1 MGLTN
6 TQYDTIMRDYQRQQA
21 RDHDEHARRQAAVYE
36 KIPEFAQI
44 DAQIAS
50 ASTACAR
57 QMLLDGDVASSASE
71 KNATGKNSR
80 VLCQLHQTIDQL
92 SGRRASLL
100 QEAGFPADYLEPVY
114 RCPDCRDTGYIG
126 NEKCHCFRQAI
137 IDLLYM
143 QSNLRETL
151 KSENFSAFSLDYYP
165 DLVPD
170 ALTGLTARQ
179 TAEHA
184 LKTSLNFVRN
194 FDHAFENLFLYGDTG
209 LGKTFLSHCIAKELI
224 ESTHSVIYFSA
235 FRLFELF
242 ADSTFGRT
250 DSASQQE
257 LEQHIFECDLLIIDD
272 LGTELVNSFVS
283 SQLFL
288 VLNERILRRKSTL
301 ISTNLSLGT
310 FADTYSERIFSRISS
325 TYTMLRL
332 IGDDIR
338 IQKKLS
344 AGRG

>member
-1 MGLTN
+1 M
-6 TQYDTIMRDYQRQQA
+6 ISYQA
-21 RDHDEHARRQAAVYE
+21 
-36 KIPEFAQI
+36 
-44 DAQIAS
+44 
-50 ASTACAR
+50 
-57 QMLLDGDVASSASE
+57 
-71 KNATGKNSR
+71 
-80 VLCQLHQTIDQL
+80 
-92 SGRRASLL
+92 RRASLL

>member
-1 MGLTN
+1 
-6 TQYDTIMRDYQRQQA
+6 
-21 RDHDEHARRQAAVYE
+21 
-36 KIPEFAQI
+36 
-44 DAQIAS
+44 
-50 ASTACAR
+50 
-57 QMLLDGDVASSASE
+57 
-71 KNATGKNSR
+71 
-80 VLCQLHQTIDQL
+80 
-92 SGRRASLL
+92 
-100 QEAGFPADYLEPVY
+100 
-114 RCPDCRDTGYIG
+114 
-126 NEKCHCFRQAI
+126 
-137 IDLLYM
+137 M

-272 LGTELVNSFVS
+272 LGTELINTFTA
-283 SQLFL
+283 SQMFYC
-288 VLNERILRRKSTL
+288 VNERLNRNKGTI
-301 ISTNLSLGT
+301 ISTNLTLGELQDAFT
-310 FADTYSERIFSRISS
+310 ERVTSRIMSR
-325 TYTMLRL
+325 YKIIPL

-338 IQKKLS
+338 LVR
-344 AGRG
+344 RGFMRRG